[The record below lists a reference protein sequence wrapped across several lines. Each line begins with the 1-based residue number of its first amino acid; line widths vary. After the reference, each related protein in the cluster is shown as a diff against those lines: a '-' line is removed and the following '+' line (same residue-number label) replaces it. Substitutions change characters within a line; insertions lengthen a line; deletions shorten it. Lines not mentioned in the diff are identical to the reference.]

1 MSLLPDPI
9 CAPATPLFPSAVAV
23 VRVSGPGL
31 QSVLAPLLHLPAPRR
46 AEVRTLHWGG
56 FREKALVLFFEA
68 PASYTGEDL
77 VELQVYGN
85 PLLAVSYTHLTL
97 PTKRIV

>member
-1 MSLLPDPI
+1 M
-9 CAPATPLFPSAVAV
+9 
-23 VRVSGPGL
+23 VRVSGTGL
-31 QSVLAPLLHLPAPRR
+31 RSVLASLLNLPEPRR

-77 VELQVYGN
+77 VELQVHGN
-85 PLLAVSYTHLTL
+85 PLLVPKVGSI
-97 PTKRIV
+97 PVEEKVVQN